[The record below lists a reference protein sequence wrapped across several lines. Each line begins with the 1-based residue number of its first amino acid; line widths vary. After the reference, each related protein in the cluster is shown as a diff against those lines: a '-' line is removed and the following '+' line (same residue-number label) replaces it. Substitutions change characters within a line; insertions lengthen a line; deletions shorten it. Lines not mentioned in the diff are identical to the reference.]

1 MTGVQTCAL
10 PICVQAITEQ
20 VKALQHSLYPTPK
33 SRFTSSALVLLLF
46 VAPWWMGNHAHP
58 LMIVESNYQEFS
70 LCFFFTAAVVG
81 TIMITLRL
89 WTIWVGV
96 RHLLVALDSLPLR
109 SGFKTIKDFSW
120 KPIWRCGG
128 GNMDDFQRMFNR
140 QKEAL
145 DCALNTYPLE
155 VGGLR
160 KDWDETRNLFAKA
173 RKPQLGQVPA
183 IAMGTYF
190 KNWWEQRRAER
201 ELIQECGM
209 FQ

>member
-1 MTGVQTCAL
+1 
-10 PICVQAITEQ
+10 
-20 VKALQHSLYPTPK
+20 
-33 SRFTSSALVLLLF
+33 
-46 VAPWWMGNHAHP
+46 
-58 LMIVESNYQEFS
+58 
-70 LCFFFTAAVVG
+70 
-81 TIMITLRL
+81 
-89 WTIWVGV
+89 
-96 RHLLVALDSLPLR
+96 
-109 SGFKTIKDFSW
+109 
-120 KPIWRCGG
+120 
-128 GNMDDFQRMFNR
+128 MDDFQRMFNR